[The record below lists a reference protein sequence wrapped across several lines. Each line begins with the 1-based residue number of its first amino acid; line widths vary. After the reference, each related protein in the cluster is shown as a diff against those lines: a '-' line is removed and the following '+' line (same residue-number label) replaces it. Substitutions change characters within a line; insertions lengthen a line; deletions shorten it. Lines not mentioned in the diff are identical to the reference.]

1 MALDLAYEE
10 ISTHLNIAQ
19 STARRIYTLFEVTG
33 DVSPKHVKDK
43 PYLRRLDHHLELF
56 IIGILEK
63 PSIYISELC
72 QLTYDVSGVCV
83 SEATICRLL
92 HKCGITRKKVRQVA
106 LQRSSSLRG
115 YFMAQVLLYSKEQ
128 FVWLDET
135 GCDKKTFMRTYGY
148 AISGQTPCCH
158 RLLVKGKRISVVAAM
173 STEGIIAYECFT
185 GTLDSSRFFDFV
197 RGTLIAQMHSFD
209 GSSPQSIL
217 IMDNCSVHHVQEIQD
232 LLASVGIPLIYLP
245 PYSPDYNPL
254 EEAFSF
260 IKKYLKQ
267 HPLLP
272 HSFQHT

>member
-1 MALDLAYEE
+1 M
-10 ISTHLNIAQ
+10 
-19 STARRIYTLFEVTG
+19 
-33 DVSPKHVKDK
+33 
-43 PYLRRLDHHLELF
+43 
-56 IIGILEK
+56 
-63 PSIYISELC
+63 
-72 QLTYDVSGVCV
+72 
-83 SEATICRLL
+83 
-92 HKCGITRKKVRQVA
+92 
-106 LQRSSSLRG
+106 
-115 YFMAQVLLYSKEQ
+115 
-128 FVWLDET
+128 
-135 GCDKKTFMRTYGY
+135 
-148 AISGQTPCCH
+148 
-158 RLLVKGKRISVVAAM
+158 AAM
-173 STEGIIAYECFT
+173 STEGIIAYDSFT
-185 GTLDSSRFFDFV
+185 GTLDSSHFFDFV